1 MKPGLAS
8 LLEDM
13 PKEPTDMSA
22 VMAAKAKIESLMQ
35 KSGDLPTP
43 SSTDAAGAKS
53 AGSKAAAQGAAQI
66 AAGLSHLTG
75 GAINP
80 TWFTEYNLPATL
92 TRCKFPKTVD
102 VLHEMQTNRSKPRP
116 CHPLPPI
123 PDAIVAASAG
133 NEAVGEFE
141 MRRAIFIAEVKN
153 PNNRNRLLTEKLG
166 DGDTVYKI
174 PDELWD
180 RYSSLFLIDLMDGVK
195 LECRPNAMTEESTP
209 LYARTGKVVVKAPF
223 PEDVVRCHACIQA
236 FRLQTCHLIY
246 ANKSYII
253 EREDNQWRKDL
264 DECKQFLR
272 ENGY

>member
-92 TRCKFPKTVD
+92 TRYTHRLKYD
-102 VLHEMQTNRSKPRP
+102 
-116 CHPLPPI
+116 
-123 PDAIVAASAG
+123 IVAG
-133 NEAVGEFE
+133 NLNFVIKMDTG
-141 MRRAIFIAEVKN
+141 MRRNDI
-153 PNNRNRLLTEKLG
+153 
-166 DGDTVYKI
+166 
-174 PDELWD
+174 
-180 RYSSLFLIDLMDGVK
+180 
-195 LECRPNAMTEESTP
+195 C
-209 LYARTGKVVVKAPF
+209 
-223 PEDVVRCHACIQA
+223 
-236 FRLQTCHLIY
+236 
-246 ANKSYII
+246 
-253 EREDNQWRKDL
+253 
-264 DECKQFLR
+264 
-272 ENGY
+272 